1 MILTAE
7 ATGLLASLV
16 GVLGLVL
23 RKTRCFIRRV
33 GSHWD
38 CGGGFVEPEIVC
50 KVKPFKPCELEP
62 PVEVLPPA
70 PLSGL
75 KLVQKQLLQ

>member
-23 RKTRCFIRRV
+23 RKARCFVRRV
-33 GSHWD
+33 GNHWD

-50 KVKPFKPCELEP
+50 KVKPCEFEP
-62 PVEVLPPA
+62 PVEAPPPT

-75 KLVQKQLLQ
+75 KLVQRQLLP